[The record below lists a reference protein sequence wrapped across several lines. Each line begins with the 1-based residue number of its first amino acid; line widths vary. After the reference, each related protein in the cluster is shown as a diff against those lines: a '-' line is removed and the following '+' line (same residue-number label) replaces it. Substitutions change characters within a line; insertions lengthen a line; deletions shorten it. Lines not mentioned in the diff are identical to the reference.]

1 MKAEDWRKIKE
12 IFNQAIELAPVE
24 RGRFLSSFQNGD
36 AHLRREVEKLLAAD
50 ENSGAE
56 FEDFSF
62 VSARN
67 VKEKIGR
74 YKILREIGAGGMG
87 TVYLAEREDL
97 AQKVALKIIRRG
109 ADSDVVV
116 RRFRKEQE
124 ILAAL
129 EHANIARLL
138 DVGLSDEGLP
148 FLAMEYV
155 EGTDL
160 LAYCAENNLS
170 LDAKLKLFRKICDA
184 VAYAHS
190 RLVVHR
196 DLKPSN
202 ILVNSKGEPKLLDFG
217 ISKLLSENG
226 AEEKGTV
233 TSFGMLTPNYAS
245 PEQFRGESVST
256 ATDVYSLSVILYE
269 LLTGKLPYDVEN
281 RRYEEVAR
289 IVCETNPQKPSDILT
304 QSRKAAETDGKQK
317 TTDKGQFFK
326 GQKTKEKG
334 RSLKGDIDNILLK
347 ALRKEPERR
356 YSSVEKFSDDL
367 RRHLEG
373 LPVTARPDT
382 FSYRAEKF
390 AKRNRIAIVS
400 AALVILAF
408 LGGVGGITWQYFRAE
423 RERRLAEKRFV
434 EVREIANNVIYKYH
448 DEIKNLPGATKVR
461 ETLITD
467 ALSYLD
473 RLAEDAKTDVSLQI
487 ELARAY
493 SRVGDVQG
501 EPYMAN
507 VGNTAGAIESYRKAA
522 GLFEDAIVKTR
533 EIDLK
538 RELRAVYQKM
548 ASALLRNINK
558 DEGIRVALRAA
569 ELSEQIARE
578 NPSNTEDKLELAKSF
593 VIIGDNSLVGGAENE
608 SVFFFR
614 RALAIT
620 DSINAPEGES
630 ETILYNIGRVTQRLG
645 FHHAELGRLAVA
657 IEKKSESQE
666 FFRASLP
673 FYRRSIQ
680 ALEKLVKIVPDNIGY
695 RRNFVLMKAE
705 EAVALREIGENEQA
719 LPLFQEALEDRLK
732 ALAVDSTNVQAKA
745 DLPGLYMDIALV
757 YQNRGDFT
765 RALENIDSALEK
777 INQAVKGDP
786 TNGEFWHGQFNTA
799 LCHGDILLAKGD
811 TEAAVRIYNEAFAEL
826 KEAPPMKGKNLA
838 EFENIVREKIG
849 KAWLVAAAESNLPP
863 DKRRSYLE
871 KSLAEYRRA
880 KELMIEI
887 ELNPIAGSSP
897 KTIAGKVEYLQQKIS
912 EAQNLLA
919 GI

>member
-1 MKAEDWRKIKE
+1 MKAEEWEKVKE
-12 IFNQAIELAPVE
+12 IFNRAIELAPDE
-24 RGRFLSSFQNGD
+24 REKFLSSFQNGD
-36 AHLRREVEKLLAAD
+36 AHLRREAEKLLAAD
-50 ENSGAE
+50 EKSGAQ

-138 DVGLSDEGLP
+138 DVGISDEGLP

-155 EGTDL
+155 KGTDL

-190 RLVVHR
+190 RLIVHR

-217 ISKLLSENG
+217 ISKLLSENS

-256 ATDVYSLSVILYE
+256 ATDVYSLSVIFYE
-269 LLTGKLPYDVEN
+269 LLTGRLPYDVEN

-304 QSRKAAETDGKQK
+304 QSRKTIETGGKQN
-317 TTDKGQFFK
+317 TTDKGRLFK
-326 GQKTKEKG
+326 GQKTKDKG

-356 YSSVEKFSDDL
+356 YSSIEKFSDDL

-390 AKRNRIAIVS
+390 VRRNRVTVAS
-400 AALVILAF
+400 AGLMILIF
-408 LGGVGGITWQYFRAE
+408 LAGAGGITWQYFRAE
-423 RERRLAEKRFV
+423 RERRLAEKRFT
-434 EVREIANNVIYKYH
+434 EVREIANNVIFKYH

-473 RLAEDAKTDVSLQI
+473 RLSEDAKIDVSLQA

-507 VGNTAGAIESYRKAA
+507 VGNTAGAIESYRKSAD
-522 GLFEDAIVKTR
+522 LFEDAIVKTR

-538 RELRAVYQKM
+538 RELRVVYQKM
-548 ASALLRNINK
+548 GSALLRNTNK
-558 DEGIRVALRAA
+558 DEGNRIAALAV

-578 NPSNTEDKLELAKSF
+578 NPSNTEDKLELAKSL
-593 VIIGDNSLVGGAENE
+593 VIIGDNSLVGRAENE
-608 SVFFFR
+608 SVFFYR
-614 RALAIT
+614 QALAIT
-620 DSINAPEGES
+620 DSINPSEAES
-630 ETILYNIGRVTQRLG
+630 EAVLHNLGRITQRLG
-645 FHHAELGRLAVA
+645 FHHVELGRRAST
-657 IEKKSESQE
+657 IEKHSESQE

-673 FYRRSIQ
+673 FYRRAIQ
-680 ALEKLVKIVPDNIGY
+680 ALEKLVKVAPDNIRY

-705 EAVALREIGENEQA
+705 QAVALREIGENEQA
-719 LPLFQEALEDRLK
+719 MPLIQEALEDRLK
-732 ALAVDSTNVQAKA
+732 ALAIDSTNVQAKA
-745 DLPGLYMDIALV
+745 DLPGLYMDIALI
-757 YQNRGDFT
+757 YQNHGDFI
-765 RALENIDSALEK
+765 RALENINTALEI
-777 INQAVKGDP
+777 INQAVKNDP
-786 TNGEFWHGQFNTA
+786 TNGEFWHGQFNTV
-799 LCHGDILLAKGD
+799 LYHGDILLAKGD

-826 KEAPPMKGKNLA
+826 KEALPMKGKNLS
-838 EFENIVREKIG
+838 EFETSVREKIG
-849 KAWLVAAAESNLPP
+849 KAWLAAAKSDLSPA
-863 DKRRSYLE
+863 KRQNYLE
-871 KSLAEYRRA
+871 KALAEYRRA
-880 KELMIEI
+880 KELMIET
-887 ELNPIAGSSP
+887 ESNPIAGSSP
-897 KTIAGKVEYLQQKIS
+897 ETIAEKIEYFRQKIL
-912 EAQNLLA
+912 EAQNLLGA
-919 GI
+919 I